1 MSIDLL
7 VVSHVVHYRKNG
19 ALFAYGPYV
28 LEMDMWAQIFDRIV
42 IAAPCRNELPPDDCV
57 PFASTGIAVHTITE
71 TGGERLA
78 AKLKQLL
85 MVPKLVVELWAVMK
99 KADAIHVRC
108 PGNLGLLGAVL
119 APLFTERRIAKYAGQ
134 WTGFAGEPKTVALQ
148 RWLLRSRWWGAPVT
162 VYGAHYDEP
171 PHVVPFFTSILDDA
185 QMARARNAAVTRR
198 PLNGSDLH
206 VVYVGRLS
214 QQKNVDVLIK
224 AVAALRQ
231 EGLVLDCTIIGD
243 GAEGPA
249 LRLLASTS
257 AAADRIHFT
266 GAVPLDD
273 VLAHYEKTDVL
284 VLASST
290 EGWGKSIVEAMA
302 FGVICIG
309 SSDGPV
315 PEMFS
320 HGRGLTIRPR
330 DTTALADHLRAI
342 ALDPAKFMDMR
353 KAAAT
358 WGQQFSLSGL
368 RNALSDLLDSRW
380 HGGLRN
386 RAAQNPASCGVVT
399 PASL

>member
-7 VVSHVVHYRKNG
+7 VVSHVVHYKRDG

-42 IAAPCRNELPPDDCV
+42 IAAPCRKELPPGDCL
-57 PFASTGIAVHTITE
+57 PFTSAGISVHRISE
-71 TGGERLA
+71 TGGETFG
-78 AKLKQLL
+78 AKLRQIL
-85 MVPKLVVELWAVMK
+85 MVPKLVAELCAVMK
-99 KADAIHVRC
+99 DADAIHVRC

-134 WTGFAGEPKTVALQ
+134 WSGFAAEPRTVSLQ

-162 VYGAHYDEP
+162 VYGAHDNQP
-171 PHVVPFFTSILDDA
+171 PHVISFFTSILDDA
-185 QMARARNAAVTRR
+185 QMARARNAAESRG
-198 PLNGSDLH
+198 PLTGPYLH

-214 QQKNVDVLIK
+214 QQKNVDTLIE
-224 AVAALRQ
+224 AVAALRN
-231 EGLVLDCTIIGD
+231 EGLILECTIIGD

-249 LRLLASTS
+249 LRALASAS
-257 AAADRIHFT
+257 SAADRIYFT
-266 GAVPLDD
+266 GAIPLDD
-273 VLAHYEKTDVL
+273 VLAYYEKTDVL

-302 FGVICIG
+302 FGMICIG

-320 HGRGLTIRPR
+320 HGRGLTITPR
-330 DTTALADHLRAI
+330 DTRALADHLRAL
-342 ALDPAKFMDMR
+342 ALDPAKFMDSR

-358 WGQQFSLSGL
+358 WGQQYSLSGL
-368 RNALSDLLDSRW
+368 RNALRELLDSQW
-380 HGGLRN
+380 HGGVRN
-386 RAAQNPASCGVVT
+386 RAAVNSASRCVVT